1 MPSTDSPSTGPRSDR
16 KKPRRKSCR
25 ARVHAPAAV
34 QAGFTVIELL
44 IVVTIA
50 GVLAAIAAPSLRT
63 LIITNQVRTTT
74 SDLLN
79 DIAVARSESAKRSQR
94 VVICASTN
102 MSTCSGSAWGGGWIS
117 FVDNNNNL
125 QRDTAGAGEEILRV
139 KEPIPASVKIVT
151 SPATLSNILFRSFGI
166 IDAAKTFTVCP
177 ASAGTGILGR
187 SITMN
192 SMGRVQTVNATTA
205 ACEP

>member
-1 MPSTDSPSTGPRSDR
+1 MPSTDSRSDR
-16 KKPRRKSCR
+16 RKLRPKGCR
-25 ARVHAPAAV
+25 TSAPVPAAMH
-34 QAGFTVIELL
+34 AGFTIIELL
-44 IVVTIA
+44 IVVTIV

-79 DIAVARSESAKRSQR
+79 DIALARSESAKRSQR
-94 VVICASTN
+94 VVMCASTN
-102 MSTCSGSAWGGGWIS
+102 MSTCSGSAWGAGWIS
-117 FVDNNNNL
+117 FVDSNNNQ

-139 KEPIPASVKIVT
+139 KEPISTSVKIVT
-151 SPATLSNILFRSFGI
+151 SPNTLSNILFRSFGI

-192 SMGRVQTVNATTA
+192 AMGRVQTVDATTA

>member
-1 MPSTDSPSTGPRSDR
+1 MPSTDSQSDR
-16 KKPRRKSCR
+16 SKLRRRLCR
-25 ARVHAPAAV
+25 AGVPPPGAM
-34 QAGFTVIELL
+34 QDGFTVIELL
-44 IVVTIA
+44 VVVTIV

-94 VVICASTN
+94 VVMCASTN

-117 FVDNNNNL
+117 FVDSNNNL
-125 QRDTAGAGEEILRV
+125 QRDTAGTPEEILRV
-139 KEPIPASVKIVT
+139 KEPVPTSVKIVT
-151 SPATLSNILFRSFGI
+151 SPTTLSNILFRSFGI
-166 IDAAKTFTVCP
+166 IDAAKSFTVCP
-177 ASAGTGILGR
+177 ASTNTGILGR